1 MVMHPNMFVWGCY
14 ICIKKYGVLIRGVST
29 TYCDRTKMIHEQLLE
44 KDFIDNYSIR
54 TKHDETRVNA

>member
-1 MVMHPNMFVWGCY
+1 M
-14 ICIKKYGVLIRGVST
+14 
-29 TYCDRTKMIHEQLLE
+29 YCDRTKMVHEQLLE